1 MEQNAGMY
9 DYIDMPYLLA
19 GVKSKLGLRETTSE
33 DLFLIDA
40 LNFCLTQKLKNFGVQ
55 TYCVTQLQVERNG
68 TTPRVKLPKGFIRF
82 VKKDPI
88 VYVNAAG
95 QATIGVDS
103 DTFTNTY
110 TDDAGNYL
118 GSTTVETGNRLAANL
133 YAPVFTNNT
142 FFKDSPF
149 EDNLLYGG
157 SVNVQNGY
165 LYFSSNVTAE
175 YVKIAYL
182 GVNFG
187 ENGKMLI
194 PAYCED
200 ALVNYAAREWCT
212 TQLAITGEGKY
223 MNLYNIFNKS
233 YIAGK
238 NKAKATPLMPDSLEY
253 NFINYL
259 MASLV

>member
-9 DYIDMPYLLA
+9 DYIEFPYLLA

-55 TYCVTQLQVERNG
+55 TYCVTQLQVEDNG
-68 TTPRVKLPKGFIRF
+68 GTPRVKLPKGFIRF

-88 VYVNAAG
+88 VYVDASG
-95 QATIGVDS
+95 KATIGVDS
-103 DTFTNTY
+103 NTFTNTY
-110 TDDAGNYL
+110 TDADGNLL
-118 GSTTVETGNRLAANL
+118 GSLTVETGSVLTANL
-133 YAPVFTNNT
+133 YAPTFTNNT

-149 EDNLLYGG
+149 ESNLLLGG
-157 SVNVQNGY
+157 TVNVQNGY
-165 LYFSSNVTAE
+165 IYFSSNVTAQ

-187 ENGKMLI
+187 ESGKMLI

-238 NKAKATPLMPDSLEY
+238 NKAKAIPLMPDSLEY
-253 NFINYL
+253 RFLNYIVS
-259 MASLV
+259 SLV